1 MNMIKQLLGGVI
13 GGVLGAL
20 IWALVVHFTGYEVGF
35 VAWFVGIATGVGV
48 ASMSPHR
55 DAASGVL
62 AGVLAL
68 VAIGAGKVSVNL
80 IQYQEYR
87 GEATSDDAM
96 IATLADEVYEQHAE
110 AGVDYSEWFYD
121 LDESDDMTPADWYP
135 PEVWGEAQDEW
146 MAMSEPDRDAMRAE
160 VEEEMAQYMTV
171 ALIVGT
177 LLSLGIFDFLWVFLA
192 IGSAYKIA
200 SDPGR
205 VAPGEQV
212 FHEFGADD
220 AVADDAAPVAQA
232 PAQTPQPMDPGAP
245 THPMLRM
252 GMQQSEAAA
261 SRPPMRRL
269 SDPAPESDQAEA
281 A

>member
-1 MNMIKQLLGGVI
+1 
-13 GGVLGAL
+13 
-20 IWALVVHFTGYEVGF
+20 
-35 VAWFVGIATGVGV
+35 
-48 ASMSPHR
+48 
-55 DAASGVL
+55 
-62 AGVLAL
+62 
-68 VAIGAGKVSVNL
+68 
-80 IQYQEYR
+80 
-87 GEATSDDAM
+87 
-96 IATLADEVYEQHAE
+96 
-110 AGVDYSEWFYD
+110 
-121 LDESDDMTPADWYP
+121 
-135 PEVWGEAQDEW
+135 EW